1 MENDLDSFGQYW
13 EKLVN
18 FLFHHLVTLFG
29 APLCHLTAVM
39 LQVITFVK
47 STSYVSSFKPHLVA
61 SLESSNV

>member
-1 MENDLDSFGQYW
+1 MIWIRLGHSGK
-13 EKLVN
+13 KLVN
-18 FLFHHLVTLFG
+18 FLFHHVVTLFG